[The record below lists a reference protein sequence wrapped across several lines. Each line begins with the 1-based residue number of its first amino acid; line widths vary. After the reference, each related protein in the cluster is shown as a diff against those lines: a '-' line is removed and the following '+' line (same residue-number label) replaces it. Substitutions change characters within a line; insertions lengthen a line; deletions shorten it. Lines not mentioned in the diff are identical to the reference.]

1 LTGATVILKF
11 TVATFTK
18 IGYNSLIQTNKQRK
32 IMFTFACASIEG
44 LTLNQKRET
53 LAALKVSI
61 KEDIAFRKNAR
72 MLNAEAKRHAA
83 VTKREQAIAKAE
95 ARLQKLLAKQAQPVG
110 AKALKANRKP
120 SKVVTYGAEDNAIAS
135 AIMAKKQSA

>member
-1 LTGATVILKF
+1 
-11 TVATFTK
+11 
-18 IGYNSLIQTNKQRK
+18 
-32 IMFTFACASIEG
+32 MFTFACASIQG

-61 KEDIAFRKNAR
+61 KEDIASRKFAR

-95 ARLQKLLAKQAQPVG
+95 ARLQKLLAKQVGAVG

-120 SKVVTYGAEDNAIAS
+120 SKVVTYGAEANEIAA

>member
-1 LTGATVILKF
+1 
-11 TVATFTK
+11 
-18 IGYNSLIQTNKQRK
+18 
-32 IMFTFACASIEG
+32 MFTFACASIQG

-53 LAALKVSI
+53 LAALKISI
-61 KEDIAFRKNAR
+61 KQDITERKFAR
-72 MLNAEAKRHAA
+72 MLNAEAKRNAA

-95 ARLQKLLAKQAQPVG
+95 ARLQKLLAKQVGAVG

-120 SKVVTYGAEDNAIAS
+120 SKVVTYGAEANDIAA

>member
-1 LTGATVILKF
+1 
-11 TVATFTK
+11 
-18 IGYNSLIQTNKQRK
+18 
-32 IMFTFACASIEG
+32 MFTFACASIEG

-61 KEDIAFRKNAR
+61 KQDIETRKAMR
-72 MLNAEAKRHAA
+72 ALAAEAKRHAA

-95 ARLQKLLAKQAQPVG
+95 ARLQKLLAKQVGAVG

-120 SKVVTYGAEDNAIAS
+120 SKVVTYGAEANEIAA

>member
-1 LTGATVILKF
+1 MLEEKSIRLPLSAKSVIIYLYK
-11 TVATFTK
+11 
-18 IGYNSLIQTNKQRK
+18 QTNKGK
-32 IMFTFACASIEG
+32 YMFTFACASIEG

-61 KEDIAFRKNAR
+61 KEDIASRKFAR

-95 ARLQKLLAKQAQPVG
+95 ARLQKLLAKQVGAVG
-110 AKALKANRKP
+110 AKAVKANRKP
-120 SKVVTYGAEDNAIAS
+120 SKVVTYGAEANEIAA
-135 AIMAKKQSA
+135 AIMAKKASA

>member
-1 LTGATVILKF
+1 
-11 TVATFTK
+11 
-18 IGYNSLIQTNKQRK
+18 
-32 IMFTFACASIEG
+32 MFTFACASIEG

-61 KEDIAFRKNAR
+61 KEDIAARKFSR
-72 MLNAEAKRHAA
+72 MMNAEAKRHAA

-95 ARLQKLLAKQAQPVG
+95 ARLAKLLAKQVG
-110 AKALKANRKP
+110 AVGSKAVKANKKP

-135 AIMAKKQSA
+135 AIMAKKASA